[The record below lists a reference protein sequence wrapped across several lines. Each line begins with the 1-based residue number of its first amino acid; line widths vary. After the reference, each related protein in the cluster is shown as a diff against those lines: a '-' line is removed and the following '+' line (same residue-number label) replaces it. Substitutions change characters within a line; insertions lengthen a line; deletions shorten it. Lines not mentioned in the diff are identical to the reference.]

1 MRDAALAVAVLL
13 VVAILVYRHT
23 DRVRTAAEADRRAGV
38 RARLWDLAVTD
49 TELLVGQK
57 VGDALH
63 YPLQDWQA
71 SVDDANG
78 SNAYLKLSAPDAEIL
93 RMVNLR
99 KNKSGGLQARWF
111 AQELNVR
118 ARRLSQQS

>member
-1 MRDAALAVAVLL
+1 MRDAALAVAVLF
-13 VVAILVYRHT
+13 VVAVLVYRQT

-57 VGDALH
+57 VADALH
-63 YPLQDWQA
+63 YPLQDWEA

-78 SNAYLKLSAPDAEIL
+78 SNAYLKLPGPEAEIL
-93 RMVNLR
+93 RMLNLR
-99 KNKSGGLQARWF
+99 RNKSGGLQARWF
-111 AQELNVR
+111 AQEFNVR